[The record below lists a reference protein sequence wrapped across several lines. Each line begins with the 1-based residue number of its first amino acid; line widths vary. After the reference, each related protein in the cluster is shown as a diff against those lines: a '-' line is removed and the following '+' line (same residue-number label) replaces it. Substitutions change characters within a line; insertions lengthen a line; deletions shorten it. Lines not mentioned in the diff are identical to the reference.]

1 MNNKT
6 EPIKFNHRIRLVV
19 SDLDGTLLNE
29 EKRISPRSLAAIRK
43 LRRCGVLFTVCTGRE
58 YAILEHYAKQIQP
71 SAPMI
76 CNNGGEVVSFPQ
88 GKVIFRRLLPKPEI
102 LSLVEY
108 CLSQGA
114 DFCITTPEGAYF
126 PNGSA
131 MTGFYS
137 AYHKQ
142 SRQEGLHLF
151 PIHYISTGQE
161 LESLPLNK
169 MIFRSDLTSAE
180 NIIQYIRREL
190 PAFDTTMSSENILE
204 VIPRGI
210 NKAEGL
216 VQLCSHLGIS
226 LSECCAVGDYENDI
240 ELLTTAGLSVAM
252 GNALPSVKKI
262 ADYVIAS
269 NEEDGVALLLEQI
282 AAEYAL

>member
-88 GKVIFRRLLPKPEI
+88 SKVIFRRLLPKPEI
-102 LSLVEY
+102 LFLVEY

-137 AYHKQ
+137 DYHKQ

-169 MIFRSDLTSAE
+169 MIFRSNLTSAE
-180 NIIQYIRREL
+180 NIINISGGSFPLLIQQCPAKISWRSFRAASIRRKDW
-190 PAFDTTMSSENILE
+190 FS
-204 VIPRGI
+204 
-210 NKAEGL
+210 
-216 VQLCSHLGIS
+216 
-226 LSECCAVGDYENDI
+226 CAVIWEFPFRNAVQSV
-240 ELLTTAGLSVAM
+240 TTKM
-252 GNALPSVKKI
+252 T
-262 ADYVIAS
+262 
-269 NEEDGVALLLEQI
+269 
-282 AAEYAL
+282 